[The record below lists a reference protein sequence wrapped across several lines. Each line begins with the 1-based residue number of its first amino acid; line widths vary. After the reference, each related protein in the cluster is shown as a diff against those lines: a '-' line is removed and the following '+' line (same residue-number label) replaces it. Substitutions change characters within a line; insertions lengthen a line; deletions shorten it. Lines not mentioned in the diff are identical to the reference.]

1 MHQWQ
6 SKLALILIYIV
17 FAVLLNSVGT
27 VILQVINNFGVSK
40 AQASVLEGFKDLPI
54 AFVSF
59 LVASWLPKLG
69 YRKAMQIALGLV
81 AMVCVVMPLVPS
93 FAMTKLLFFTVGVS
107 FALVKVSVYS
117 TVGLLTESPKQ
128 HASLLN
134 TIEGFFMVGVLSG
147 YWIFGFFI
155 DSANPQ
161 STAWF
166 DVYWLLAG
174 ICVGAIGLLAA
185 THFPSSEGNN
195 EQSNTPLS
203 GKQAYGD
210 MFRLALR
217 PLVLVFI
224 IAAFF
229 YVLVEQGI
237 GTWLPTFNQEILKL
251 PTALSIQMASVFAA
265 ALAAGRLL
273 AGQVLQRVHWL
284 PFLMACSVGMAA
296 LILVSLPLAQQAAS
310 QTASISS
317 WQDVPLAGWLFPLIG
332 LFMAPIYPA
341 INSVVLSALPQQK
354 HASMTGL
361 IVVFSALGG
370 TSGSLV
376 TGLLFGYFADERAFY
391 FVLVPLAVLLVAFWQ
406 LNKFSKQAKPIT
418 MSE

>member
-1 MHQWQ
+1 MHHWQ

-27 VILQVINNFGVSK
+27 VILQVINNFDVSK

-59 LVASWLPKLG
+59 LVASWLPTLG

-81 AMVCVVMPLVPS
+81 AAVCVVMPLMPS

-117 TVGLLTESPKQ
+117 SVGLLTETPKQ

-155 DSANPQ
+155 DSDNPQ

-174 ICVGAIGLLAA
+174 ICVAAIGLLAA
-185 THFPSSEGNN
+185 TPFPASQGTNAP
-195 EQSNTPLS
+195 EQSALS

-210 MFRLALR
+210 MFRLAIR

-296 LILVSLPLAQQAAS
+296 LILISLPLAQQAAA
-310 QTASISS
+310 QTTSISS

-341 INSVVLSALPQQK
+341 INSVVLSALPQQQ

-391 FVLVPLAVLLVAFWQ
+391 FVLAPLAVLLVAFWQ
-406 LNKFSKQAKPIT
+406 LNKFSKQSPL
-418 MSE
+418 

>member
-1 MHQWQ
+1 MHHWQ

-27 VILQVINNFGVSK
+27 VILQVINNFDVSK

-81 AMVCVVMPLVPS
+81 AAVCVVMPLMPS

-117 TVGLLTESPKQ
+117 SVGLLTETPKQ

-155 DSANPQ
+155 DSDNPQ

-174 ICVGAIGLLAA
+174 ICVAAIGLLAA
-185 THFPSSEGNN
+185 TPFPASQGANAP
-195 EQSNTPLS
+195 EQSALS

-210 MFRLALR
+210 MFRLAMR

-296 LILVSLPLAQQAAS
+296 LILISLPLAQQAAA
-310 QTASISS
+310 QTTSIST

-341 INSVVLSALPQQK
+341 INSVVLSALPQQQ

-391 FVLVPLAVLLVAFWQ
+391 FVLAPLAVLLVAFWQ
-406 LNKFSKQAKPIT
+406 LNKFSKQALVQ
-418 MSE
+418 

>member
-1 MHQWQ
+1 MHHWQ

-27 VILQVINNFGVSK
+27 VILQVINNFDVSK

-81 AMVCVVMPLVPS
+81 AAVCVVMPLMPS

-117 TVGLLTESPKQ
+117 SVGLLTETPKQ

-155 DSANPQ
+155 DSDNPQ

-174 ICVGAIGLLAA
+174 ICVAAIGLLAA
-185 THFPSSEGNN
+185 TPFPASQGANAP
-195 EQSNTPLS
+195 EQSALS

-210 MFRLALR
+210 MFRLAMR

-237 GTWLPTFNQEILKL
+237 GTWLPTFNQEILNL

-296 LILVSLPLAQQAAS
+296 LILISLPLAQQAAA
-310 QTASISS
+310 QTTSIST

-341 INSVVLSALPQQK
+341 INSVVLSALPQQQ

-391 FVLVPLAVLLVAFWQ
+391 FVLAPLAVLLVAFWQ
-406 LNKFSKQAKPIT
+406 LNKFSKQALVQ
-418 MSE
+418 

>member
-1 MHQWQ
+1 MHHWQ

-27 VILQVINNFGVSK
+27 VILQVINNFDVSK

-81 AMVCVVMPLVPS
+81 AAVCVVMPLMPS

-117 TVGLLTESPKQ
+117 SVGLLTETPKQ

-155 DSANPQ
+155 DSDNPQ

-174 ICVGAIGLLAA
+174 ICVAAIGLLAA
-185 THFPSSEGNN
+185 TPFPASQGANAP
-195 EQSNTPLS
+195 EQSALS

-210 MFRLALR
+210 MFRLAMR

-296 LILVSLPLAQQAAS
+296 LILISLPLAQQAAA
-310 QTASISS
+310 QTTSISS

-341 INSVVLSALPQQK
+341 INSVVLSALPQQQ

-391 FVLVPLAVLLVAFWQ
+391 FVLAPLAVLLVAFWQ
-406 LNKFSKQAKPIT
+406 LNKFSKQALVQ
-418 MSE
+418 

>member
-1 MHQWQ
+1 MHHWK

-81 AMVCVVMPLVPS
+81 AIVCVAMPLVPS

-117 TVGLLTESPKQ
+117 SVGLLTESPKQ

-155 DSANPQ
+155 DSDQPQ

-166 DVYWLLAG
+166 NVYWLLAG
-174 ICVGAIGLLAA
+174 VCVAAIALLAA
-185 THFPSSEGNN
+185 THFPASHDESEPTVITGR
-195 EQSNTPLS
+195 
-203 GKQAYGD
+203 QAYVD

-265 ALAAGRLL
+265 ALAVGRLL

-284 PFLMACSVGMAA
+284 PFLVVCSLGMAL
-296 LILVSLPLAQQAAS
+296 LILVSLPMAQQAAS
-310 QTASISS
+310 QTQVISG

-341 INSVVLSALPQQK
+341 INSVVLSALPKQQ

-370 TSGSLV
+370 TSGSLL

-391 FVLVPLAVLLVAFWQ
+391 FVLVPLAVLLAAFWQ
-406 LNKFSKQAKPIT
+406 LNRFAK
-418 MSE
+418 S

>member
-1 MHQWQ
+1 MHHWQ

-27 VILQVINNFGVSK
+27 VILQVINNFDVSK

-59 LVASWLPKLG
+59 LVASWLPTLG

-81 AMVCVVMPLVPS
+81 AAVCVVMPLMPS

-117 TVGLLTESPKQ
+117 SVGLLTETPKQ

-155 DSANPQ
+155 DSDNPQ

-174 ICVGAIGLLAA
+174 ICVAAIGLLAA
-185 THFPSSEGNN
+185 TPFPASQGANAP
-195 EQSNTPLS
+195 EQSALS

-210 MFRLALR
+210 MFRLAMR

-229 YVLVEQGI
+229 YVLVEQGV

-296 LILVSLPLAQQAAS
+296 LILISLPLAQQAAT
-310 QTASISS
+310 QTMSISS

-341 INSVVLSALPQQK
+341 INSVVLSALPQQQ

-391 FVLVPLAVLLVAFWQ
+391 FVLAPLAVLLVAFWQ
-406 LNKFSKQAKPIT
+406 LNKFSKQSPL
-418 MSE
+418 